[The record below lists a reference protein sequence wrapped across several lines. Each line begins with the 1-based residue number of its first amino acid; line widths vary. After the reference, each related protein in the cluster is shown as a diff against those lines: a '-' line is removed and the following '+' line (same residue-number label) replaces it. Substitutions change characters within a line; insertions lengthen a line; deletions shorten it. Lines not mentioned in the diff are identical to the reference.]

1 MSVEVRKE
9 LGEKYSPILGLARQ
23 YELTY
28 VLSDERDVIRLRTEH
43 HGANV
48 YVYPTVANSF
58 QAQALFAD
66 VIERMN
72 RLADHPEFYN
82 SITNNCTTNL
92 AGHVNEVSPG
102 KINYGWK
109 VLLPGLSAEYAY
121 ELGLL
126 DNRIPFE
133 DLTAISLI
141 NPLAEEHFDDP
152 DFSQRIRSRRYR
164 IERSILNQQQRG
176 TIGARGDQYLQN
188 ALLEPGF
195 SPIPTLVR

>member
-1 MSVEVRKE
+1 M
-9 LGEKYSPILGLARQ
+9 
-23 YELTY
+23 
-28 VLSDERDVIRLRTEH
+28 SDERDAIRLRSEH

-48 YVYPTVANSF
+48 YVYPTVANSL
-58 QAQALFAD
+58 QAQDLFVD
-66 VIERMN
+66 VIQRMN
-72 RLADHPEFYN
+72 RLADNPEFYN

-141 NPLAEEHFDDP
+141 NSLADDHYDDP
-152 DFSQRIRSRRYR
+152 NFSQLIRSRRNR
-164 IERSILNQQQRG
+164 IDRSIANQQQREP
-176 TIGARGDQYLQN
+176 TIRSRGEQYLLNSSAQRR
-188 ALLEPGF
+188 LSGLPV
-195 SPIPTLVR
+195 LRR